1 MVPAMAGRSGPKTAF
16 GDGWYRLAMPPSRV
30 RAALLFSAA
39 VLVAVAAAGCLPPP
53 NAATDA
59 SSSPAASSGPSGTPR
74 PSATPKPQDLAIAA
88 FVKQVAGGKLTY
100 RISFNGDVRLSA
112 DALPITGAMD
122 VAGKDFA
129 TSFTYNLE
137 PEYPGLGKTR
147 IQVRGVGTKGWIKRG
162 SAAWQPIKN
171 YGLAHSYVPFKTVR
185 AAADVRYVGAA
196 KVSGKT
202 FHTVVVRDALLIHP
216 NTIPYAVTNEK
227 VDDSEIEFLI
237 DDAGRPRS
245 GTWTLRAQARVG
257 ASGQLQRVVYDLK
270 VTFSK
275 VGAKVSVKRP

>member
-1 MVPAMAGRSGPKTAF
+1 MVPARGGRSGPMTAF
-16 GDGWYRLAMPPSRV
+16 DICWYRLAMPRSRV
-30 RAALLFSAA
+30 RAASFIATAVMAA
-39 VLVAVAAAGCLPPP
+39 MAAGGCLPPP
-53 NAATDA
+53 NAVTGV
-59 SSSPAASSGPSGTPR
+59 SSGPPVSQGPSGTPR

-88 FVKQVAGGKLTY
+88 FVKQVASGKLTY
-100 RISFNGDVRLSA
+100 RIAFDGDVRLSA

-147 IQVRGVGTKGWIKRG
+147 IQVRGVGTSGWIKRG
-162 SAAWQPIKN
+162 SAAWQPIKS
-171 YGLAHSYVPFKTVR
+171 YGIVHSYVPFKTVK
-185 AAADVRYVGAA
+185 AAADVRYIGAA
-196 KVSGKT
+196 KIGGKN
-202 FHTVVVRDALLIHP
+202 FHTVVVRDAVLIHP

-237 DDAGRPRS
+237 DDGGRPRS

-275 VGAKVSVKRP
+275 VGAKISVKRP